1 MRIFRLRYL
10 IIAIILF
17 APVSTIAGHK
27 GKWWKNKE
35 IVDKMQLTSQQVEQI
50 EQIFEK
56 HREKLDKNR
65 KLLIEKEKQLN
76 EKLKDAK
83 SNRAEINKLADEM
96 DILKLVLK
104 KNYRIMQ
111 LEIREILNTE
121 QRNILYTIWS
131 ERRHGKYKK

>member
-1 MRIFRLRYL
+1 MRIYSLRYL
-10 IIAIILF
+10 IIAIILLTPISAF
-17 APVSTIAGHK
+17 AGHK
-27 GKWWKNKE
+27 GKWWKDKE
-35 IVDKMQLTSQQVEQI
+35 IANKMHLTSQQVEQI

-56 HREKLDKNR
+56 HKEKLDKNR
-65 KLLIEKEKQLN
+65 ELLLEKEKQLN
-76 EKLKDAK
+76 EKLKDAE

-111 LEIREILNTE
+111 LEIREILNPE